1 MSDIEIL
8 KLIKDKRHNAYC
20 DYECNIKLQMNEE
33 NKLSY
38 QARKETINKL
48 VSAINVY
55 DDLINIIEYRIE
67 KEQGDKNNDK

>member
-38 QARKETINKL
+38 QARKETISKL

-55 DDLINIIEYRIE
+55 DDLIILLENQI
-67 KEQGDKNNDK
+67 KKGQ